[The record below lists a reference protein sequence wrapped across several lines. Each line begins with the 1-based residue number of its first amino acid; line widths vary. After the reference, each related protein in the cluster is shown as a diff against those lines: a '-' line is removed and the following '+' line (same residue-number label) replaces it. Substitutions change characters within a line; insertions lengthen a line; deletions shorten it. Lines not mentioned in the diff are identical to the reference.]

1 MKNKKTFDAVKMM
14 RDIRS
19 KHHEEYEKN
28 PEIREQRLAEI
39 RKKYSNKIKNKVFS
53 SHLS

>member
-1 MKNKKTFDAVKMM
+1 LKAKKIIDAVKMM

-28 PEIREQRLAEI
+28 PELREIRLAEI
-39 RKKYSNKIKNKVFS
+39 RKKYFSRIKHNELAT
-53 SHLS
+53 H